1 MKKIKFVAIVAGVM
15 TFILFLVMS
24 GNRNGDQGESIER
37 QQVLVAATDIAP
49 LTIITED
56 MITLSEIEVSAVHPD
71 AIQQKEDAVG
81 KIAGNQIYAGEQF
94 LHAKLNQD
102 ISSTGLAYQV
112 SEGNRAI
119 TVLTETDTGI
129 GNMLRPGNR
138 VDLVTTIPS
147 DLPEDLMEKYN
158 NWITNYPEYFALMN
172 QLMDQIGN
180 GNAMISSE
188 EDLESQMGINMFM
201 SGIQVTK
208 SILLYQN
215 LRVLAVDSAYT
226 MELYQNSIV
235 SPENYISV
243 TLEVSP
249 EQAVGIH
256 LAETGGAIRMILR
269 NQEDDQI
276 VEREEKT
283 YQDLMQ
289 GGQEE

>member
-1 MKKIKFVAIVAGVM
+1 MKKTKFVAIVAGVM

-201 SGIQVTK
+201 SGTQVTK